1 MLLADLGG
9 TSMSARQRAAAAFAE
24 LDLIDRHC
32 TSSRYR
38 EDRYEAR
45 KDNALR
51 HLADAMTAEFGP
63 LPTEPRRVMRVV
75 SWKPKEEDMDCA
87 ECAGTG
93 LQDGPDGAPC
103 DWCSG
108 TGLW

>member
-1 MLLADLGG
+1 M
-9 TSMSARQRAAAAFAE
+9 TRIPPRQRAALAFAE

-32 TSSRYR
+32 TSSRHR

-45 KDNALR
+45 KEVALQ

-75 SWKPKEEDMDCA
+75 SYKPKDEEMDCA

-93 LQDGPDGAPC
+93 LQDGPDGALC
-103 DWCSG
+103 DWCNG

>member
-1 MLLADLGG
+1 M
-9 TSMSARQRAAAAFAE
+9 TPRERAAAAFAE

-45 KDNALR
+45 KEVALQQ
-51 HLADAMTAEFGP
+51 LAVAMDAEFGP

-75 SWKPKEEDMDCA
+75 SYKPKDEEMDCA

-103 DWCSG
+103 DWCNG